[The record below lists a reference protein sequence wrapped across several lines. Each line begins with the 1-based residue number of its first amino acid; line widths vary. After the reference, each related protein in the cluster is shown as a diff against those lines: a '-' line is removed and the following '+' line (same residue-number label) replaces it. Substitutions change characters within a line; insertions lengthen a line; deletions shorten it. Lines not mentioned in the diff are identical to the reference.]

1 VVRILVG
8 SSANNIKSIINLLLV
23 EFMHNPI
30 FFKGTFLRAQ
40 KMRPKRLRPTSNFWP
55 RP

>member
-8 SSANNIKSIINLLLV
+8 RSANNIKSIINLFLV
-23 EFMHNPI
+23 EYMNPI

-40 KMRPKRLRPTSNFWP
+40 KMRPKRLRPTSDFQT